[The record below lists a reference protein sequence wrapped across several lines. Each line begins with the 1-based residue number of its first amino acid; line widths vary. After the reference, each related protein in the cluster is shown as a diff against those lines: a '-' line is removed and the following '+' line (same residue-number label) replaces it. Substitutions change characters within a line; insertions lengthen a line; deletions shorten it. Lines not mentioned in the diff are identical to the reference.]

1 MEVTSKTILVDNQY
15 SLNNQKI
22 ISLPDNM
29 KTIYI
34 NVLTK

>member
-1 MEVTSKTILVDNQY
+1 MELTSKTILVDNQY

-34 NVLTK
+34 NILTK